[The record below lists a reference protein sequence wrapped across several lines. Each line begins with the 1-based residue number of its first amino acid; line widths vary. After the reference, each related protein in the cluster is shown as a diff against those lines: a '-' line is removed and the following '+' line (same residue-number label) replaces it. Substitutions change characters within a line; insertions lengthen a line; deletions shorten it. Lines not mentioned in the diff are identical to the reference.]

1 MKTYAIFQ
9 QFIIS
14 PWLPRSVSTLLVL
27 LIGWWFVA
35 YTLPIL
41 EPEKPLVQK
50 SAPVIEIKKPIHE
63 KPLQDLHLFGVAE
76 TKASTKRTDK
86 AVATKLKLT
95 LRGILATTNDPSQ
108 GYAQIENA
116 KKEERN
122 FIVKDSVF
130 GQATLEEI
138 YLDRVILLHNGR
150 YETLL
155 LPEEFLNTKHFEAA
169 KLKKKQKKII
179 TDYRKLLVNRK
190 GMELIKLFGFDT
202 AYKNGSFI
210 GFVVRAIGDD
220 GRKMMETLGI
230 KEGDIVVAV
239 NGESLSESIQ
249 AVNNLAKLKDATKVN
264 VEIDRGGTRLFFDFD
279 FDEPA
284 PEEKPAPTEEPV
296 TEQPGTSTSE
306 DTIESRL
313 KDAPTRSPQLN
324 YARRSG
330 ISAANV

>member
-1 MKTYAIFQ
+1 MRINAIFQ

-14 PWLPRSVSTLLVL
+14 PWLPRSVNTLLAL

-35 YTLPIL
+35 YTLPLL
-41 EPEKPLVQK
+41 EPEEPLVQK
-50 SAPVIEIKKPIHE
+50 SAPVIEIKKPILE
-63 KPLQDLHLFGVAE
+63 KPLQDLHLFGVPE

-138 YLDRVILLHNGR
+138 YIDRVIILHNGR

-155 LPEEFLNTKHFEAA
+155 LPEEFLDTKHFLAA
-169 KLKKKQKKII
+169 QLKQKQKKIV

-210 GFVVRAIGDD
+210 GFIVRALGDE
-220 GRKMMETLGI
+220 GREMMATLGV
-230 KEGDIVVAV
+230 KEGDIIVAV
-239 NGESLSESIQ
+239 NGGNLSESIQ
-249 AVNNLAKLKDATKVN
+249 AVNNLSKLKDATKIN
-264 VEIDRGGTRLFFDFD
+264 VEIDREGTRLFFDFD
-279 FDEPA
+279 FEESTTDENA
-284 PEEKPAPTEEPV
+284 DND
-296 TEQPGTSTSE
+296 TSTK
-306 DTIESRL
+306 TINT
-313 KDAPTRSPQLN
+313 KN
-324 YARRSG
+324 
-330 ISAANV
+330 N